1 MSRLRKIAQIPGREL
16 GQVGGPGLL
25 GAHARHLVPAV
36 SKAKVT
42 AAGTPRCRRSCS
54 KASRSRPCGR
64 TARLGSAGR
73 LRGDRDQRQSR
84 QHTLVGRQC
93 ARQDRRDLNAR

>member
-16 GQVGGPGLL
+16 GQVGGRGLL

-42 AAGTPRCRRSCS
+42 AAGTLRCRRSCS
-54 KASRSRPCGR
+54 KASRSGSCGQPVRGRQVGCAGIGTSGRAGSTPWRAGKAPAR
-64 TARLGSAGR
+64 TAA
-73 LRGDRDQRQSR
+73 
-84 QHTLVGRQC
+84 T
-93 ARQDRRDLNAR
+93 LNAG